1 MIAMTM
7 IIGIAFAVARE
18 WFSERSETQHRPK
31 MAATVT
37 ATFAV
42 FSVSS
47 SNLISIAAGDSKEA
61 KYEEEQYCW

>member
-7 IIGIAFAVARE
+7 IIAMAFAVARE
-18 WFSERSETQHRPK
+18 WFSKRSETGQRPK
-31 MAATVT
+31 MDATVT
-37 ATFAV
+37 SAIAV

-47 SNLISIAAGDSKEA
+47 SNLISIVVGNLKEA